1 MSTMS
6 LPRADAVMARLRS
19 LAAAQ
24 PALRQALHQV
34 QIQVGQ
40 RTDALLVTVIV
51 RQQVSQAVQHLLWE
65 KIQDLA
71 SGLWLHVKTQETP
84 AVFDGTMTL
93 LAGAEVI
100 YERVGAHRFRLEPQ
114 AFFQVNTVQMERLY
128 QLIGQE
134 AGLQGREIVLDLYS
148 GGGTIALMLAPYCAQ
163 VYAVEVNRQATLLAM
178 RQATALGV
186 DNCQFRT
193 GKVERILYRY
203 MAQGLRPDVAILDP
217 PRAGCRPEALKAL
230 AMLRIPQLIYVSCS
244 PPTLAR
250 DLRRLHE
257 LGYRAQVVQP
267 LDMFPQTYHIEC
279 LTTLTRVE

>member
-1 MSTMS
+1 
-6 LPRADAVMARLRS
+6 
-19 LAAAQ
+19 
-24 PALRQALHQV
+24 
-34 QIQVGQ
+34 
-40 RTDALLVTVIV
+40 
-51 RQQVSQAVQHLLWE
+51 
-65 KIQDLA
+65 
-71 SGLWLHVKTQETP
+71 
-84 AVFDGTMTL
+84 MT
-93 LAGAEVI
+93 
-100 YERVGAHRFRLEPQ
+100 ERDR
-114 AFFQVNTVQMERLY
+114 
-128 QLIGQE
+128 
-134 AGLQGREIVLDLYS
+134 
-148 GGGTIALMLAPYCAQ
+148 
-163 VYAVEVNRQATLLAM
+163 AVEVKAGAFVL
-178 RQATALGV
+178 ATALGV

-279 LTTLTRVE
+279 LTTLRRVE